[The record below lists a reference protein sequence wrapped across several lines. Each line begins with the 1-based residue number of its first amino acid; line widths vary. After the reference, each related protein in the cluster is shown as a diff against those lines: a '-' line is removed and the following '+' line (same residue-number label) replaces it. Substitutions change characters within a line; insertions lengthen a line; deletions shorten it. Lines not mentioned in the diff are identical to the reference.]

1 MGKKTNKEK
10 EASMIREMDRLKAME
25 RNHGS

>member
-10 EASMIREMDRLKAME
+10 EAGMIREMDRLKAQE
-25 RNHGS
+25 EKHGN